1 MDGQWYRAIVRQP
14 FQSQSQQTMV
24 EFLDYGGIEQVP
36 TSGLKCLPEKC
47 QHLPFQ
53 AIKAS
58 LHGLTGDVSNPLTVK
73 KFEDMVYTKR
83 LFAIAKAFDSSS
95 SRASVVLLDTSD
107 SSGKDV
113 IINEVLS

>member
-1 MDGQWYRAIVRQP
+1 MYLRIRVPCTFVCTNSTISQLDGVYVFMTGVWRGILFHSMP
-14 FQSQSQQTMV
+14 QTMV

-58 LHGLTGDVSNPLTVK
+58 LHG
-73 KFEDMVYTKR
+73 ECCR
-83 LFAIAKAFDSSS
+83 SSTYMY
-95 SRASVVLLDTSD
+95 SV
-107 SSGKDV
+107 
-113 IINEVLS
+113 IE